1 MPGFDETCRLL
12 AGNRFASLPWVHCK
26 QLALW
31 LLIRKVICLCKVVAC
46 LIKKSSM
53 EWSGFNR

>member
-31 LLIRKVICLCKVVAC
+31 LLIRKVIYLWHSNSNFV
-46 LIKKSSM
+46 
-53 EWSGFNR
+53 